1 MGSVYLGREMSR
13 TFAIIASLCALSLWA
28 DDIEDDEIAKID
40 PELSVIKRGDSLPV
54 DTFEHATDPYLEGY
68 IQALIDANYYEYKV
82 VVVVKDHHVTL
93 YNLPNNALLS
103 RSIISFIRDLPG
115 VITVEAKEAMTKEEI
130 QTRKGYTEAP
140 RVSGVWFPQTTVL
153 FLPLIAD
160 PREPVYSVN
169 WRQGDKIIGRKAVAV
184 SIGDYFPIF
193 RWHDVFRWHGDL
205 QIGIQ
210 ACVWAVFNFD
220 HVPHRRH
227 NACELMNTD
236 YLVGIP
242 LTYAF
247 DKWSF
252 RARVYHISG
261 HLGDEVL
268 CNRRE
273 LVNNRKNPSFE
284 AFDWISSYQFSSGL
298 RVYGGP
304 GVVFQSDASFQ
315 LKPVYLI
322 YGFEVRLLGQ
332 KLNYHKLFG
341 TPFFAAN
348 LENWQVHKWDLDL
361 TMKMGYEFSKLQGVG
376 RKMRLYV
383 QYHQGYSY
391 EGQFFKKQV
400 KYGELG
406 FSWGF

>member
-1 MGSVYLGREMSR
+1 MNRVV
-13 TFAIIASLCALSLWA
+13 TVIASLCLLSLGA
-28 DDIEDDEIAKID
+28 AEVEEPIAKVD

-68 IQALIDANYYEYKV
+68 IQSLIDSTYYEYNV
-82 VVVVKDHHVTL
+82 IVVVKDHHVTL
-93 YNLPNNALLS
+93 YNLPKNDLIAK
-103 RSIISFIRDLPG
+103 SIVSYVQDLPG
-115 VITVEAKEAMTKEEI
+115 VTSVEVKDEMTKEEI
-130 QTRKGYTEAP
+130 QSRKGYTEAP
-140 RVSGVWFPQTTVL
+140 RVSGVWFPQSTVL

-169 WRQGDKIIGRKAVAV
+169 WRMGDKVVGRKAVAV
-184 SIGDYFPIF
+184 SLGDDFPIF

-205 QIGIQ
+205 QIGIS
-210 ACVWAVFNFD
+210 AGVWAVFNFS

-227 NACELMNTD
+227 NTCELFNTD

-261 HLGDEVL
+261 HMGDEVL
-268 CNRRE
+268 CHRDHLRVKRR
-273 LVNNRKNPSFE
+273 NPSFE

-298 RVYGGP
+298 RVYAGP
-304 GVVFQSDASFQ
+304 GVVFASDDTFK
-315 LKPVYLI
+315 LKPLYVIWGMEL
-322 YGFEVRLLGQ
+322 RLFGQ

-348 LENWQVHKWDLDL
+348 MENWQQHGWDLDC
-361 TMKMGYEFSKLQGVG
+361 TFKVGYEFSKLQGVG
-376 RKMRLYV
+376 RKMRLYL
-383 QYHQGYSY
+383 QYHQGFSY
-391 EGQFFKKQV
+391 EGQFFNKRT
-400 KYGELG
+400 KYGEIG

>member
-1 MGSVYLGREMSR
+1 MNRVV
-13 TFAIIASLCALSLWA
+13 TVIANLCLLSLGA
-28 DDIEDDEIAKID
+28 AEVEEPIAKVD

-68 IQALIDANYYEYKV
+68 IQSLIDTTYYEYNV
-82 VVVVKDHHVTL
+82 IVVVKDHHVTL
-93 YNLPNNALLS
+93 YNLPKNDLIAK
-103 RSIISFIRDLPG
+103 SIVSYVQDLPG
-115 VITVEAKEAMTKEEI
+115 VTSVEVKDEMTKEEI
-130 QTRKGYTEAP
+130 QSRKGYTEAP
-140 RVSGVWFPQTTVL
+140 RVSGVWFPQSTVL

-169 WRQGDKIIGRKAVAV
+169 WRMGDKVVGRKAVAV
-184 SIGDYFPIF
+184 SLGDDFPIF

-205 QIGIQ
+205 QIGIS
-210 ACVWAVFNFD
+210 AGVWAVFNFS

-227 NACELMNTD
+227 NTCELFNTD

-261 HLGDEVL
+261 HMGDEVL
-268 CNRRE
+268 CHRDHLRVKRR
-273 LVNNRKNPSFE
+273 NPSFE

-298 RVYGGP
+298 RVYAGP
-304 GVVFQSDASFQ
+304 GVVFASDDSFK
-315 LKPVYLI
+315 LKPLYVIWGMEL
-322 YGFEVRLLGQ
+322 RLFGQ
-332 KLNYHKLFG
+332 KLNYHRLFG

-348 LENWQVHKWDLDL
+348 MENWQQHGWDLDC
-361 TMKMGYEFSKLQGVG
+361 TFKMGYEFSKLQGVG

-383 QYHQGYSY
+383 QYHQGFSY
-391 EGQFFKKQV
+391 EGQFFNKRT
-400 KYGELG
+400 KYGEIG

>member
-1 MGSVYLGREMSR
+1 MYRVA
-13 TFAIIASLCALSLWA
+13 TVIASLCLLSLGA
-28 DDIEDDEIAKID
+28 GEVEEPIAKID

-54 DTFEHATDPYLEGY
+54 ETFEHATDPYLEGY
-68 IQALIDANYYEYKV
+68 IQALIDTSYYEYSV
-82 VVVVKDHHVTL
+82 IVVVKDHHVTL
-93 YNLPNNALLS
+93 YNLPKNDLVAK
-103 RSIISFIRDLPG
+103 SIVSFVQDLPG
-115 VITVEAKEAMTKEEI
+115 VTSVEVKEEMTKEEI
-130 QTRKGYTEAP
+130 QSRKGYTEAP

-169 WRQGDKIIGRKAVAV
+169 WRMGDRVVGRKAVAV
-184 SIGDYFPIF
+184 SLGDDFPIF
-193 RWHDVFRWHGDL
+193 RWHDVFKWHGDL
-205 QIGIQ
+205 QIGIS
-210 ACVWAVFNFD
+210 AGVWAVFNFS

-227 NACELMNTD
+227 NTCELFNTD

-242 LTYAF
+242 LTYAY

-261 HLGDEVL
+261 HMGDEVL
-268 CNRRE
+268 CHRDHFR
-273 LVNNRKNPSFE
+273 VKRKNPSFE
-284 AFDWISSYQFSSGL
+284 AFDWVSSYQFSSGL

-304 GVVFQSDASFQ
+304 GVVFASDDSFK
-315 LKPVYLI
+315 LKPLYVI
-322 YGFEVRLLGQ
+322 WGMEIRLFGQ

-348 LENWQVHKWDLDL
+348 MENWQQHDWDLDCTFKL
-361 TMKMGYEFSKLQGVG
+361 GYEFSKLQGVG

-383 QYHQGYSY
+383 QYHQGFSY
-391 EGQFFKKQV
+391 EGQFFNKRTRYAEV
-400 KYGELG
+400 G

>member
-1 MGSVYLGREMSR
+1 MSR
-13 TFAIIASLCALSLWA
+13 GLTILASLCFLSLWA
-28 DDIEDDEIAKID
+28 SESEEDAIVKVD

-68 IQALIDANYYEYKV
+68 IQALIDSSYYEYNV
-82 VVVVKDHHVTL
+82 IVVVKDHRVTL
-93 YNLPNNALLS
+93 YNLPKNDLVAK
-103 RSIISFIRDLPG
+103 SIISYVQDLPG
-115 VITVEAKEAMTKEEI
+115 VTSVEAKKALTKEEV
-130 QTRKGYTEAP
+130 QSRKGYTEAP

-169 WRQGDKIIGRKAVAV
+169 WRWGDKVIGKSTIAV
-184 SIGDYFPIF
+184 SLGDDFPIF

-205 QIGIQ
+205 QIGVQ
-210 ACVWAVFNFD
+210 AGVWTVFNFTDVPD
-220 HVPHRRH
+220 HKH
-227 NACELMNTD
+227 NMCELMNTD

-242 LTYAF
+242 LSYAF

-252 RARVYHISG
+252 RTRIYHISG

-268 CNRRE
+268 CHRDH
-273 LVNNRKNPSFE
+273 LVKGRKNPSFE

-298 RVYGGP
+298 RLYAGP
-304 GVVFQSDASFQ
+304 GVVFQSDDSFI
-315 LKPVYLI
+315 LKPLYAI
-322 YGFEVRLLGQ
+322 WGMEVRLLGQ
-332 KLNYHKLFG
+332 KLNYHRLFG

-348 LENWQVHKWDLDL
+348 MENWQEHHWDLDL
-361 TMKMGYEFSKLQGVG
+361 TLKLGYEFSKLQGVG
-376 RKMRLYV
+376 RKMRLYL

-391 EGQFFKKQV
+391 EGQFFKHQV
-400 KYGELG
+400 KYGEIG

>member
-1 MGSVYLGREMSR
+1 MNRVM
-13 TFAIIASLCALSLWA
+13 TVIASLCLLSLGA
-28 DDIEDDEIAKID
+28 AEVEEPIAKVD

-68 IQALIDANYYEYKV
+68 IQSLIDTTYYEYNV
-82 VVVVKDHHVTL
+82 IVVVKDHHVTL
-93 YNLPNNALLS
+93 YNLPKNDLIAK
-103 RSIISFIRDLPG
+103 SIVSYVQDLPG
-115 VITVEAKEAMTKEEI
+115 VTSVEVKDEMTKEEI
-130 QTRKGYTEAP
+130 QSRKGYTEAP
-140 RVSGVWFPQTTVL
+140 RVSGVWFPQSTVL

-169 WRQGDKIIGRKAVAV
+169 WRMGDKVVGRKAVAV
-184 SIGDYFPIF
+184 SLGDDFPIF

-205 QIGIQ
+205 QIGIS
-210 ACVWAVFNFD
+210 AGVWAVFNFS

-227 NACELMNTD
+227 NTCELFNTD

-261 HLGDEVL
+261 HMGDEVL
-268 CNRRE
+268 CHRDHLRVKRR
-273 LVNNRKNPSFE
+273 NPSFE

-298 RVYGGP
+298 RVYAGP
-304 GVVFQSDASFQ
+304 GVVFASDDSFK
-315 LKPVYLI
+315 LKPLYVIWGMEL
-322 YGFEVRLLGQ
+322 RLFGQ
-332 KLNYHKLFG
+332 KLNYHRLFG

-348 LENWQVHKWDLDL
+348 MENWQQHGWDLDC
-361 TMKMGYEFSKLQGVG
+361 TFKMGYEFSKLQGVG

-383 QYHQGYSY
+383 QYHQGFSY
-391 EGQFFKKQV
+391 EGQFFNKRT
-400 KYGELG
+400 KYGEIG